1 MHMADAL
8 ISPAVGGTLWI
19 VSGGLIA
26 FCARK
31 VKQSLRD
38 NLVPMMGVLG
48 AFIFAA
54 QMINFS
60 IPGTGSSGH
69 LGGGLILTV
78 LLGPYAA
85 FLVISSVLT
94 VQAFFF
100 ADGGLLALGCNIF
113 NLGFFPAFVAY
124 PLIYRAIVNGQYG
137 TSRAWVGAI
146 IAAVVGLQLGAF
158 SVVLETKASGISE
171 LPFSK
176 FVLMMLP
183 IHLAIGVVEGLAT
196 AAVISFV
203 ARARPEALQTTPSTG
218 ATVSLRPV
226 LIGLAIA
233 AVVTGGAASW
243 FASTHPDG
251 LEWSMARVSGKEEL
265 ESPEA
270 GIHES
275 LAKVQEKTAFLPDYG
290 FKSTEVAPGTAAPA
304 EHAAA
309 PEPEPWPSV
318 SAGTSLSGIVGGL
331 MTLVL
336 ASLTGFALRA
346 RSIQR
351 AHGNG

>member
-8 ISPAVGGTLWI
+8 ISPAVGGTLWV

-31 VKQSLRD
+31 VKQTLRD

-69 LGGGLILTV
+69 LVGGLILTV

-85 FLVISSVLT
+85 FLVIASVLT

-100 ADGGLLALGCNIF
+100 ADGGLLALGCNMF
-113 NLGFFPAFVAY
+113 NMGFFPIFVGY
-124 PLIYRAIVNGQYG
+124 PLIYRVMAKEQYG
-137 TSRAWVGAI
+137 SSRAWVGAI

-171 LPFSK
+171 LPFST

-196 AAVISFV
+196 AAVVAFV
-203 ARARPEALQTTPSTG
+203 AKARPEALQTAPSPG
-218 ATVSLRPV
+218 ASISLRPV

-233 AVVTGGAASW
+233 AVVTGGVASW

-251 LEWSMARVSGKEEL
+251 LEWSMAKVSGKEEL
-265 ESPEA
+265 ESPGD
-270 GIHES
+270 GIHQG

-290 FKSTEVAPGTAAPA
+290 FKSTEAAPETVAPS

-309 PEPEPWPSV
+309 PKPEPWPAV
-318 SAGTSLSGIVGGL
+318 NAGTTVSGIVGGL
-331 MTLVL
+331 MTLAL
-336 ASLTGFALRA
+336 ACVVGFALKA
-346 RSIQR
+346 RSMQR

>member
-8 ISPAVGGTLWI
+8 ISPAVGGVLWI

-69 LGGGLILTV
+69 LGGGLILSV

-124 PLIYRAIVNGQYG
+124 PLIYRVIAGNQYG
-137 TSRAWVGAI
+137 TSRAWV
-146 IAAVVGLQLGAF
+146 AALVAAMAGLQLGAL
-158 SVVLETKASGISE
+158 SVVLETMASGISE
-171 LPFSK
+171 LPFRT

-203 ARARPEALQTTPSTG
+203 ARARPEALQTAPSTG
-218 ATVSLRPV
+218 AAVSMRPV
-226 LIGLAIA
+226 MIGLALA
-233 AVVTGGAASW
+233 ALVTGGVASW

-251 LEWSMARVSGKEEL
+251 LEWSMAKVSGKEEL

-270 GIHES
+270 GIHER
-275 LAKVQEKTAFLPDYG
+275 LEKVQQQTAFLPDYG
-290 FKSTEVAPGTAAPA
+290 FKSAKAGSETTASAEPA
-304 EHAAA
+304 SA
-309 PEPEPWPSV
+309 PEAEPWPAV
-318 SAGTSLSGIVGGL
+318 NAGTSVSGIVGGL

-336 ASLTGFALRA
+336 ACLTGFVLRA
-346 RSIQR
+346 RSLQR
-351 AHGNG
+351 AH

>member
-1 MHMADAL
+1 MADAL

-100 ADGGLLALGCNIF
+100 ADGGLLALGCNMF

-171 LPFSK
+171 LPFST

-203 ARARPEALQTTPSTG
+203 ARARPEALQTAPSAG

-233 AVVTGGAASW
+233 AVVTGGVASW

-290 FKSTEVAPGTAAPA
+290 FKSAEAAPA

-309 PEPEPWPSV
+309 PEAEPWPAV
-318 SAGTSLSGIVGGL
+318 SAGTSVSGIVGGL

-336 ASLTGFALRA
+336 ACLAGFALRA

-351 AHGNG
+351 AHGSG